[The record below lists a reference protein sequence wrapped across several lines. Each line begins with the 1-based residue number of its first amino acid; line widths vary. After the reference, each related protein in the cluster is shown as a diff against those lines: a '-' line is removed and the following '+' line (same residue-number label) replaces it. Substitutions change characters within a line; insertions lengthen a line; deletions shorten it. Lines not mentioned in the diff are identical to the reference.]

1 LLRIAWL
8 EFGLSLADFH
18 VEFESED
25 KFQVFWNPNCFGQT
39 FMTFTLACEK
49 GKTTFKVYVC
59 LVVKLKADPKL
70 KSNVQINFPEA

>member
-1 LLRIAWL
+1 
-8 EFGLSLADFH
+8 
-18 VEFESED
+18 
-25 KFQVFWNPNCFGQT
+25 
-39 FMTFTLACEK
+39 MTFTLACEK